1 MPCALQGVRQQKC
14 LAHVLRSLSEVS
26 ETKRGSAKAFSGWL
40 AKLLRQALR
49 LWTMRRAGEITEQE
63 YRRHVERIQRELTR
77 RLRERQLS
85 DPDNQRLLSELGW
98 HQDGGSLL
106 RFLEEENVEP
116 TNNRAER
123 ALRPAVIS
131 RKVSHCSK
139 NLARRPG
146 LRHLLLARSHQR
158 PAPGA
163 LRRGHARADPGKR
176 HAPAPAAPLVRH
188 RPLRGLPGPSPQW
201 SRR

>member
-49 LWTMRRAGEITEQE
+49 LWTMRRSGDITEQE
-63 YRRHVERIQRELTR
+63 YRRHAERIDRELTR
-77 RLRERQLS
+77 RLRERLLT
-85 DPDNQRLLSELGW
+85 DPDNQRLLTELGW
-98 HQDGGSLL
+98 HHDGGSLL

-139 NLARRPG
+139 TWPGARAYAIFCSLVRTSMQ
-146 LRHLLLARSHQR
+146 RQARSGVD
-158 PAPGA
+158 A
-163 LRRGHARADPGKR
+163 
-176 HAPAPAAPLVRH
+176 LVRI
-188 RPLRGLPGPSPQW
+188 LETGLPPPPPTLTHAAV
-201 SRR
+201 R